1 MGYPMSY
8 ARVVGRNQLGGP
20 GYTHTDPVTGAYAV
34 GPDEVVRSMIRG
46 DMRRL
51 EQDSRDE
58 QHLKMYAEHAGI
70 TVEQAK
76 KLLDKFFEGTNGY
89 PSL

>member
-8 ARVVGRNQLGGP
+8 ARMVGRNQLGGP
-20 GYTHTDPVTGAYAV
+20 GYEAAEPRDAKNPEWVKA
-34 GPDEVVRSMIRG
+34 MIRG

-51 EQDSRDE
+51 EMDSRDE

-76 KLLDKFFEGTNGY
+76 KLLDLFFQGTNGY

>member
-1 MGYPMSY
+1 M
-8 ARVVGRNQLGGP
+8 VGRNQLGGP
-20 GYTHTDPVTGAYAV
+20 GYEADVPNKQGDNSEHPAWIRA
-34 GPDEVVRSMIRG
+34 MIRG

-51 EQDSRDE
+51 EMDSRDE

-76 KLLDKFFEGTNGY
+76 KFLDKFFEGTNGY